1 MDELRILIARLSWP
15 CPSTRWWSMQL
26 LAGRLC
32 QSTTKSDT
40 ESALLQRLG
49 SCKLEAELVEIL
61 YIFWMAAKSQ
71 GYSVVPDLAKSAV
84 KPSILSDLLM
94 DSLGILVQQ
103 DGTNL
108 KLMPDDFETPNDFN
122 GVQGVDIPQVFRTTL
137 SKLERYSCLPFVR
150 QMAFEWV
157 ENTAVCPESPY
168 QGDLAHFV
176 HPLGDG
182 FIGSFSARA
191 SLRAISAYL
200 RTLAVAKQ
208 FWRMPS
214 DLVNE
219 KSLIALPVHPT
230 LAFLKP
236 QRPAWFP
243 EMTEFDGDDDSV
255 NSSLLAM
262 LSRVRETRPDDEL
275 IAFNSPIMM
284 SMERCVEVSLV
295 RWSQELGSQVNDV
308 NLAAHLNTYW
318 TRGVKLPSRSEN
330 PFDTKTVIVPPT
342 FQQLVDEDSKAW
354 PLAGSLDFDRIGYL
368 QHDLYPLRL
377 FFPTLPGLFEAE
389 TKPKDGHLE
398 ISVESHPVAELIY
411 WNAGWGTV
419 RPKQFG
425 GNCGT
430 ALISNGKKYRKT
442 EGAKEKNLRQFYYWQ
457 VRTLHRKTRYEEF
470 EEAIATGVL
479 FV

>member
-1 MDELRILIARLSWP
+1 
-15 CPSTRWWSMQL
+15 
-26 LAGRLC
+26 
-32 QSTTKSDT
+32 
-40 ESALLQRLG
+40 
-49 SCKLEAELVEIL
+49 
-61 YIFWMAAKSQ
+61 
-71 GYSVVPDLAKSAV
+71 
-84 KPSILSDLLM
+84 
-94 DSLGILVQQ
+94 
-103 DGTNL
+103 
-108 KLMPDDFETPNDFN
+108 
-122 GVQGVDIPQVFRTTL
+122 
-137 SKLERYSCLPFVR
+137 VR
-150 QMAFEWV
+150 
-157 ENTAVCPESPY
+157 
-168 QGDLAHFV
+168 
-176 HPLGDG
+176 PLGDG
-182 FIGSFSARA
+182 FICSLSARV

-219 KSLIALPVHPT
+219 KSLMALPVHPT
-230 LAFLKP
+230 LAFLQP

-243 EMTEFDGDDDSV
+243 RTTDFDGDDDSV

-262 LSRVRETRPDDEL
+262 LSKVRETRPDDEL

-295 RWSQELGSQVNDV
+295 RWSQELGSQVNDA
-308 NLAAHLNTYW
+308 NLATHLNTYW
-318 TRGVKLPSRSEN
+318 TRGVTLPSRSEN
-330 PFDTKTVIVPPT
+330 PFDTKTVIAPPT
-342 FQQLVDEDSKAW
+342 LQQLVDEDSKAW

-389 TKPKDGHLE
+389 IKPQDGHLE
-398 ISVESHPVAELIY
+398 ISVESKPVAELIY
-411 WNAGWGTV
+411 WNAGWGTA

-442 EGAKEKNLRQFYYWQ
+442 AGAKEKNLRQFYYWQ
-457 VRTLHRKTRYEEF
+457 VRTLHRKARYEEF
-470 EEAIATGVL
+470 DEAVATGIL